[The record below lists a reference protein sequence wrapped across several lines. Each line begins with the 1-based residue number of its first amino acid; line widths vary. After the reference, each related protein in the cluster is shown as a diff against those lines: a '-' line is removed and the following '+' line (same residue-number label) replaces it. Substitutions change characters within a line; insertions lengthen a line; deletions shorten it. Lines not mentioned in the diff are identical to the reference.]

1 MDVTMKKKIIII
13 SSILVAFIFIGVLM
27 TRTSIMWDK
36 ELENIEGEVY
46 VSDTHGLS
54 INLKVKDLFFDEE
67 KLEVF
72 INDKPVKTGIELST
86 QLNGFGTYKL
96 EARYKKHHISK

>member
-1 MDVTMKKKIIII
+1 MKKKIIII

-27 TRTSIMWDK
+27 TRTSVKWDK

-67 KLEVF
+67 K
-72 INDKPVKTGIELST
+72 
-86 QLNGFGTYKL
+86 
-96 EARYKKHHISK
+96 

>member
-1 MDVTMKKKIIII
+1 MKKKIIII

-46 VSDTHGLS
+46 VSDTHDYPLILRLRICFLTKKIRS
-54 INLKVKDLFFDEE
+54 F
-67 KLEVF
+67 
-72 INDKPVKTGIELST
+72 
-86 QLNGFGTYKL
+86 YK
-96 EARYKKHHISK
+96 

>member
-1 MDVTMKKKIIII
+1 MKKKIIII
-13 SSILVAFIFIGVLM
+13 SSILVAFIVIGVLM

-54 INLKVKDLFFDEE
+54 INLKVKDLF
-67 KLEVF
+67 L
-72 INDKPVKTGIELST
+72 T
-86 QLNGFGTYKL
+86 
-96 EARYKKHHISK
+96 KKN